1 MSRWYDADNWLNLA
15 IIAFLIA
22 QLTMGIVFLDD
33 DSKCSSN
40 AAPFGL
46 AIWNLTSFCWKAFIM
61 AYFVIFLKGTEDER
75 KARFHRQVTF
85 YLLVIHWVWII
96 LGLVITT
103 STYLAPIRL
112 APHACTGSPWSL
124 SSRYTSTCRSFFWVS
139 R

>member
-46 AIWNLTSFCWKAFIM
+46 AIWNLASFCWKAFIM
-61 AYFVIFLKGTEDER
+61 AYFTIRPLNYFSNRREFNL
-75 KARFHRQVTF
+75 FF
-85 YLLVIHWVWII
+85 YMLVIHWVWII